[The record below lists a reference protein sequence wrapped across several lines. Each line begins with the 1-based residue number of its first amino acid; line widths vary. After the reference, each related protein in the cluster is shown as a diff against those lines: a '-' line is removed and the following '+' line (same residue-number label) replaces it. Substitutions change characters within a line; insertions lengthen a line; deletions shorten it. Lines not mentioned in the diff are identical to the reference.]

1 MNATRT
7 TQIRSIS
14 VHHGFEEYFIP
25 EGVGQNVPFF
35 NHEVGAIVSVDEK
48 GNGILKQLIVDGKE
62 WP

>member
-1 MNATRT
+1 
-7 TQIRSIS
+7 